1 MLESSNEFLPVM
13 NLRFEITNWMQKERD
28 EKSKV
33 RKFGILGEQ
42 SKILVS
48 HSFFDYH

>member
-28 EKSKV
+28 EKIYCK
-33 RKFGILGEQ
+33 KIWYFGRAI
-42 SKILVS
+42 KNF
-48 HSFFDYH
+48 SFT